1 MPNTDAPTLD
11 VAQTKAET
19 KEFSSGPQFSVDELG
34 QITKRPAV
42 DAPSD
47 VPPSESAEDI
57 ELAAGITAWH
67 NNKKIT
73 AMWCNS
79 AERNAYASV
88 QGLGWRRISNAND
101 SSFVTLVA
109 LLSLAEQ
116 TDANTK
122 LRIEADGEI
131 HEAYVF

>member
-1 MPNTDAPTLD
+1 MSKTNTPDLD
-11 VAQTKAET
+11 VAQAKAD
-19 KEFSSGPQFSVDELG
+19 SDSPAGGPQFSASELG
-34 QITKRPAV
+34 RSLQSAA
-42 DAPSD
+42 DAPID
-47 VPPSESAEDI
+47 APPSESAEDTI
-57 ELAAGITAWH
+57 AAEGITAWH

-79 AERNAYASV
+79 SQRNAYASV
-88 QGLGWRRISNAND
+88 QGIGWKRISNAND

-116 TDANTK
+116 TNANTK
-122 LRIEADGEI
+122 LRIEGDGEI